1 MSIKNINP
9 LKNLLAGAAV
19 VAICAS
25 APAFAQDAETDPNE
39 PQVHA
44 TLSVNEFFI
53 DFGWQWENESVYTG
67 KVILYPY
74 EDESRDEPLLFLCG
88 AGFMTGDLSKDDDL
102 TALRPIGLTI
112 NGQPVLLGFD
122 YFAKVKNQKAL
133 DEATANCQFVS
144 FEGELKETDEI
155 GYFVATATPATP
167 IDPKQ

>member
-1 MSIKNINP
+1 MKASI
-9 LKNLLAGAAV
+9 
-19 VAICAS
+19 
-25 APAFAQDAETDPNE
+25 PAK
-39 PQVHA
+39 
-44 TLSVNEFFI
+44 SFFTPI
-53 DFGWQWENESVYTG
+53 
-67 KVILYPY
+67 

-88 AGFMTGDLSKDDDL
+88 AGFMTGDLSKDDKL

-122 YFAKVKNQKAL
+122 YFAKVKNQNAL
-133 DEATANCQFVS
+133 DKATANCQFVS